1 MAEIRDKYR
10 AHIAAMLGL
19 AGITGADAR
28 AARIFDL
35 EHQIAEAHG
44 PREDTEDV
52 KKGNNHWTRAELA
65 RSAPGLDWP
74 AFLAAA
80 GLDRQ
85 AGFVVWQPG
94 ALTGISALVASQP
107 LETWKDYLTYHA
119 IIRHANV
126 LPKAFDDEFFAFHGK
141 TLFGAERLRDRW
153 KRAIDA
159 TSDAL
164 GEAVGKLYVARYF
177 PPAEKLRAEQMVAN
191 ELAAFAR
198 RIDALTWMAPAT
210 KIKAKAK
217 LAALKVGVGYPDKWR
232 DYSGLE
238 VVRGD
243 AYGNAE
249 RAQVF
254 EYQHDL
260 AKLGKPV
267 DRGEW
272 VMNPQLVDAVNLP
285 AMNALNFPAA
295 ILQPPFFDP
304 SRPIVMDYGAAG
316 SVIGHEISHSFD
328 NQGALFDATGRLAN
342 WWTPE
347 DFAHFTA
354 SAQQLI
360 QQYDSYHPFPDLAVN
375 GKLTVSE
382 NIADVAGLAAAYDAY
397 RLSFGGQQAPTV
409 SGLTGDQQFFVSFTQ
424 SWCGKGREQAI
435 RVQIK
440 TDGHAPAEYR
450 GDTVRNLDPWYAAFD
465 VRPGQGLYLPPAER
479 VHVW

>member
-1 MAEIRDKYR
+1 
-10 AHIAAMLGL
+10 
-19 AGITGADAR
+19 
-28 AARIFDL
+28 
-35 EHQIAEAHG
+35 
-44 PREDTEDV
+44 
-52 KKGNNHWTRAELA
+52 
-65 RSAPGLDWP
+65 
-74 AFLAAA
+74 
-80 GLDRQ
+80 
-85 AGFVVWQPG
+85 
-94 ALTGISALVASQP
+94 
-107 LETWKDYLTYHA
+107 
-119 IIRHANV
+119 
-126 LPKAFDDEFFAFHGK
+126 
-141 TLFGAERLRDRW
+141 
-153 KRAIDA
+153 
-159 TSDAL
+159 
-164 GEAVGKLYVARYF
+164 
-177 PPAEKLRAEQMVAN
+177 MVAN